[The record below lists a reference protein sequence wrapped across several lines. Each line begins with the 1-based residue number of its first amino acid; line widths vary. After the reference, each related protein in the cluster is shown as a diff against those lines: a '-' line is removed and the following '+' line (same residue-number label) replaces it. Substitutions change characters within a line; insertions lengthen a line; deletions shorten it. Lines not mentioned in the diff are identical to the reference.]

1 MRLSAKCLKPAASMI
16 EEVKKRL
23 DAYLAQQG
31 QRRTKQRDV
40 IIEAAFATDDH
51 FNADELLEKVRKID
65 RSVSRATVYRT
76 ITLMQACGVLREV
89 DLGRDQTYYDPNFLE
104 KPQHNHLIC
113 LDCDRVVEF
122 EDEHIALLHDCI
134 SRRLGFKPQLKS
146 MRIEAHCEELAREG
160 TCRFKTAREE
170 AALNS

>member
-1 MRLSAKCLKPAASMI
+1 MDSR
-16 EEVKKRL
+16 VKERL

-40 IIEAAFATDDH
+40 IIEAAFATDEH
-51 FNADELLEKVRKID
+51 FNAEELLEKVRKID

-76 ITLMQACGVLREV
+76 ITLMTECGVLREV
-89 DLGRDQTYYDPNFLE
+89 DLGRDQTYYDPNFLD

-134 SRRLGFKPQLKS
+134 SRRLGFKTQLS
-146 MRIEAHCEELAREG
+146 NMRIEARCDELARNG
-160 TCRFKTAREE
+160 TCPHKTARE
-170 AALNS
+170 AAKAG